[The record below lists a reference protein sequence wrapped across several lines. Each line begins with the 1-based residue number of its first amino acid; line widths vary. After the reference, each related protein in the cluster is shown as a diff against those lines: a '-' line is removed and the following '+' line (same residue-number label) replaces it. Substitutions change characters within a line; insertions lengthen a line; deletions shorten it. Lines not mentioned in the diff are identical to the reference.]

1 MNDPIPEILW
11 VRELND
17 EFTHLVGSKMARLG
31 QLRSWGLN
39 VPEGFGLT
47 KAAYERFLE
56 ESKLEKIIEEKLAG
70 IRDATDADAIDQCSR
85 ELRVLIEAAQVPKA
99 LNQTITEAYSELCY
113 SRLHLN
119 QPVAV
124 RSSAI
129 GEDAKNASFA
139 GQFDT
144 YLGLSGKETVLDG
157 IKRCWSSLFTRRG
170 ITYRLKNGLS
180 HRDSPMAVCVL
191 ELINARASGVAFS
204 IHPVTGNRDRIV
216 IEGNWGW
223 GEAVVQGL
231 VTPDHVEVGK
241 ADGRVLSYDAREKLI
256 VSTFDYA
263 KGKVVEQE
271 MPQRWRQDR
280 VLDDEQIRSIH
291 QAVCTIEEKYGMP
304 VDVEWVVPRAY
315 RSGDPVI
322 IVQTRPETV
331 HSKDEQ
337 EKPKPAWD
345 PVAMASKYAF
355 GKKRSPR

>member
-1 MNDPIPEILW
+1 MTMGLPEVLW
-11 VRELND
+11 IADLND
-17 EFTHLVGSKMARLG
+17 EHTPAVGSKMARLG
-31 QLRSWGLN
+31 QLRSWGLT
-39 VPEGFGLT
+39 VPQGFGIT
-47 KAAYERFLE
+47 RAAYERFLE
-56 ESKLEKIIEEKLAG
+56 ECKLNSIIDDKLAVVKDPSDAKG
-70 IRDATDADAIDQCSR
+70 IGQVSR
-85 ELRVLIEAAQVPKA
+85 EIRALVEAAEMPKPLREA
-99 LNQTITEAYSELCY
+99 IFDAYSELCY

-129 GEDAKNASFA
+129 GEDAKHASFA

-144 YLGLSGKETVLDG
+144 YLGLSGKGTVIKG

-170 ITYRLKNGLS
+170 ITYRLKNGLD

-204 IHPVTGNRDRIV
+204 IHPVSGKRDRVV

-241 ADGRVLSYDAREKLI
+241 ADGRILSYDVRDKLI

-263 KGKVVEQE
+263 KGRVVEQE
-271 MPQRWRQDR
+271 MPQRWRKEP
-280 VLDDEQIRSIH
+280 VLDEQQVSSIH
-291 QAVCTIEEKYGMP
+291 DAVCTIENKYGMP
-304 VDVEWVVPRAY
+304 VDVEWVVPRSY

-331 HSKDEQ
+331 HGTTRSKGSGV
-337 EKPKPAWD
+337 AWD
-345 PVAMASKYAF
+345 PVAMATKYAF
-355 GKKRSPR
+355 KKKKGQG